1 MGRLLLLASMLI
13 LLLVV
18 QACDTTE
25 SVRGSANDRGGRGRV
40 TMGIPF

>member
-1 MGRLLLLASMLI
+1 MRRLLFLASMLAV
-13 LLLVV
+13 LLAV

-25 SVRGSANDRGGRGRV
+25 SVRGGASDRGGHGRV

>member
-1 MGRLLLLASMLI
+1 MRRLLLLAS
-13 LLLVV
+13 LLAALLV

-25 SVRGSANDRGGRGRV
+25 SVRGSGSDHGGRGRV